1 MSDTGA
7 ASRMKK
13 WLQEKGLVKSPEQ
26 LEILANEYGKRY
38 ESMMADT
45 KDPPRETTAPQS
57 QSNTREAHT
66 INTDAAVD
74 RYQRVTKPMGEDLL
88 RFRGGRVDQDTAAL
102 TARADNQTQQT
113 LAVMGGSLRDLQ
125 GDFIASKDRTVD
137 KSFGYYSG
145 RDDKL
150 LGAHKD
156 YMDYQRGL
164 DNRDFIMN
172 LVGTAVMLGM

>member
-57 QSNTREAHT
+57 VENTREAQT
-66 INTDAAVD
+66 VLIDGKVD
-74 RYQRVTKPMGEDLL
+74 NFNRVERPRGEYLSEL
-88 RFRGGRVDQDTAAL
+88 RGRNIAQDTEAL
-102 TARADNQTQQT
+102 RQRADSQTQQT
-113 LAVMGGSLRDLQ
+113 LAIMGGDLRQAMND
-125 GDFIASKDRTVD
+125 GYASKDRTHEREL
-137 KSFGYYSG
+137 SYYSG

-150 LGAHKD
+150 LGAHKEQ
-156 YMDYQRGL
+156 MDYQRGL

>member
-7 ASRMKK
+7 AGRMKK

-57 QSNTREAHT
+57 RENLSEAQT
-66 INTDAAVD
+66 ILTD
-74 RYQRVTKPMGEDLL
+74 
-88 RFRGGRVDQDTAAL
+88 GRVDNFNRVYKPQAQLLSDLRGTKIDQDTAAL

-125 GDFIASKDRTVD
+125 GDFIGSKDRTLD
-137 KSFGYYSG
+137 KFTTYHSG

-150 LGAHKD
+150 LGAHKEH
-156 YMDYQRGL
+156 MDYQRGL